1 MIDCSEAGERLD
13 DHLDGALDPGAAAA
27 IERHLATCEACQA
40 EAEGLRALI
49 AGARLLPR
57 ERPPARDLWPAIV
70 GRIAFLRHRS
80 VRRGVLLA
88 AATALLL
95 VVGALGSRA
104 LFAPRA
110 VTVAVAP
117 VARPGDLGAPL
128 AEERQY
134 VDAVTRLRA
143 ALDRRRSELSP
154 EVVQVVERNLA
165 IIDSA
170 LREIRQA
177 LRDDPGN
184 VLLEQI
190 LSSTNQQKVELFEQV
205 LALVDRR

>member
-1 MIDCSEAGERLD
+1 MINCSEAGERLD
-13 DHLDGALDPGAAAA
+13 DHLDGALDPGAADA
-27 IERHLATCEACQA
+27 IERHLATCAACQA
-40 EAEGLRALI
+40 EVQGLRALI

-57 ERPPARDLWPAIV
+57 ERPPGRDLWPAIV
-70 GRIAFLRHRS
+70 GRIALSRHRS

-88 AATALLL
+88 AASALLL
-95 VVGALGSRA
+95 VAGAMGSRA
-104 LFAPRA
+104 LFAPRS
-110 VTVAVAP
+110 VTVVVAQG
-117 VARPGDLGAPL
+117 PGDLGFPL

-134 VDAVTRLRA
+134 VEAVTALRA
-143 ALDRRRSELSP
+143 ALDRRRTALSP

-165 IIDSA
+165 TIDAA

-184 VLLEQI
+184 QLLEQI
-190 LSSTNQQKVELFEQV
+190 LSSTNQQKVELYEQV